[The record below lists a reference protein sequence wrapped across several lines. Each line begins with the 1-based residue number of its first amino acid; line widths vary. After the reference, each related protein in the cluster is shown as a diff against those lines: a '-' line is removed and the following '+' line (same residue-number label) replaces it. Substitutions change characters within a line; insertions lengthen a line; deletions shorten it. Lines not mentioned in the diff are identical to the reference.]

1 MSDPKIIYTAILF
14 KQNILLEN
22 FDQYGEIINYIK
34 DKVLPATSATGVK
47 IINEDSIDHMY
58 SRDSDQICLFVSFD
72 NQFNKEML
80 SNYLADIKKYLFEH
94 HSLIEIKKMK
104 QKQLQNYM
112 LDFVKEK
119 TREYN
124 IKWMDKSKIAL

>member
-14 KQNILLEN
+14 KSNILLEN

-34 DKVLPATSATGVK
+34 DKVLPATSVTGVK
-47 IINEDSIDHMY
+47 IINEDTIDHMY

>member
-34 DKVLPATSATGVK
+34 DKVLPATSVTGVK

-58 SRDSDQICLFVSFD
+58 SRDSD
-72 NQFNKEML
+72 
-80 SNYLADIKKYLFEH
+80 
-94 HSLIEIKKMK
+94 
-104 QKQLQNYM
+104 
-112 LDFVKEK
+112 
-119 TREYN
+119 
-124 IKWMDKSKIAL
+124 

>member
-34 DKVLPATSATGVK
+34 DKVLPATSVTGVK